1 MKKKFLRCFLISLF
15 MAFAFLAVRP
25 GIDAQAANRFVRVDY
40 DGGITKAGGR
50 YFEYKGNRLYYGNSR
65 SNINIWIA
73 NSVYDVYTDGKTLYY
88 IAHPYGKRVL
98 TSCSISAGT
107 WTSLKELPM
116 GVRSYEDDSWNI
128 STING
133 RNIYLTR
140 SSFEKWRS
148 WTYVYNTKTKKLRK
162 IASKA
167 DIIARS
173 GSYVYVQQDYTTD
186 VRGYKIS
193 IFRLT
198 STGMKKVKTLGRY
211 CASLT
216 VIKGKIYYAKY
227 RSADMNSGA
236 LYRCSARGS
245 GTVKLGSFAA
255 KGKLAQVM
263 VSDITT
269 KKCKISFSDT
279 GNSYTY
285 TFKTK
290 SLKKN

>member
-1 MKKKFLRCFLISLF
+1 MKKNFWRCFVIALF
-15 MAFAFLAVRP
+15 MAFAFMAAKP
-25 GIDAQAANRFVRVDY
+25 GINAQAAAGFVRVDG
-40 DGGITKAGGR
+40 DSGIVKAGGR
-50 YFEYKGNRLYYGNSR
+50 YFEYRGSRLYYGSYR
-65 SNINIWIA
+65 SDINTLFADSAWI
-73 NSVYDVYTDGKTLYY
+73 VYTNGKTIYY
-88 IAHPYGKRVL
+88 VNPMYGSALLK
-98 TSCSISAGT
+98 SCSVSSGKISV
-107 WTSLKELPM
+107 LKKLPA
-116 GVRSYEDDSWNI
+116 GVRSYEEDSWQI
-128 STING
+128 SAVNG

-148 WTYVYNTKTKKLRK
+148 WTYVYNTKTKKLRN

-167 DIIARS
+167 AIIARS
-173 GSYVYVQQDYTTD
+173 GKYVYVKQNYTTD